1 MLDTPH
7 VVMVIRE
14 VKSEL
19 DKLYAECAGEERR
32 RIDAHVERMTRMV
45 QLDQSDAF
53 KSALVRVTF
62 DMLAHEV
69 RDV

>member
-32 RIDAHVERMTRMV
+32 RIDAHVARMQTMV
-45 QLDQSDAF
+45 QADRSDAF

-62 DMLAHEV
+62 DMLANEV
-69 RDV
+69 RVV